1 MKKLALIVLCSGFST
16 SFFGFNTDAF
26 ASVAN
31 SEVKVTKA
39 SETSDSTT
47 ASNELTN
54 RQTEIE
60 AAFKLAQQQFETR
73 QKQIA
78 QDIAEA
84 QKYSQKRQE
93 DLHND
98 FAVIQDQLDQ
108 THNDFQNHF
117 NEVNNR
123 IQTDHSTIED
133 QWAQTQK
140 QLNQVRADLKQKI
153 AEAEKL
159 QEQLKSDRST
169 LDQSISKAKSSAQR
183 VKGQFTE
190 GAENAEAAVSDVQN
204 RTGDIEGSINRIK
217 AVLDS
222 AGDDLSADGKE
233 GEKTPTTLSATSKKT
248 DDQQQNIQ
256 VKEYPKTNDQA
267 NPSLSLIG
275 FGIIGSIFFYYT
287 RKYYK

>member
-1 MKKLALIVLCSGFST
+1 MKKLALIVLCSGIAAN
-16 SFFGFNTDAF
+16 FFWFNTDAF

-31 SEVKVTKA
+31 SEVKITDT
-39 SETSDSTT
+39 SETFDSTT

-60 AAFKLAQQQFETR
+60 AALKLAQQQFEAR

-84 QKYSQKRQE
+84 QEHSQKRHE

-98 FAVIQDQLDQ
+98 LAAIRDQLDQ

-117 NEVNNR
+117 NEVNNH
-123 IQTDHSTIED
+123 IQTDHATMED
-133 QWAQTQK
+133 QWAQAQK
-140 QLNQVRADLKQKI
+140 QLDQARADFKQRI

-159 QEQLKSDRST
+159 QEQLKADRT
-169 LDQSISKAKSSAQR
+169 TIEQSLSKAKSSTQALS
-183 VKGQFTE
+183 GQLAE
-190 GAENAEAAVSDVQN
+190 GAENAQAAVSDVQN

-217 AVLDS
+217 EVLDS

-233 GEKTPTTLSATSKKT
+233 AEITPTTMSVTSKKT
-248 DDQQQNIQ
+248 ADQQQNIQ
-256 VKEYPKTNDQA
+256 AKEYPKTNDQA

-287 RKYYK
+287 RKFYK

>member
-84 QKYSQKRQE
+84 QKYSQKRHE

-108 THNDFQNHF
+108 T
-117 NEVNNR
+117 
-123 IQTDHSTIED
+123 
-133 QWAQTQK
+133 
-140 QLNQVRADLKQKI
+140 
-153 AEAEKL
+153 
-159 QEQLKSDRST
+159 
-169 LDQSISKAKSSAQR
+169 
-183 VKGQFTE
+183 
-190 GAENAEAAVSDVQN
+190 
-204 RTGDIEGSINRIK
+204 
-217 AVLDS
+217 
-222 AGDDLSADGKE
+222 
-233 GEKTPTTLSATSKKT
+233 
-248 DDQQQNIQ
+248 
-256 VKEYPKTNDQA
+256 
-267 NPSLSLIG
+267 
-275 FGIIGSIFFYYT
+275 
-287 RKYYK
+287 

>member
-84 QKYSQKRQE
+84 QKYSQKRHE
-93 DLHND
+93 
-98 FAVIQDQLDQ
+98 DQLDQ

-140 QLNQVRADLKQKI
+140 QLDQVRADLKQKI

-233 GEKTPTTLSATSKKT
+233 GEKTPTTLSAMSKKT
-248 DDQQQNIQ
+248 DDQQPNIQ
-256 VKEYPKTNDQA
+256 LKEYPKTNDQA

-275 FGIIGSIFFYYT
+275 FGIIGSILFYYT
-287 RKYYK
+287 RKFYK